1 MGKVMPMGNWGYIRT
16 EQFDKSKMG
25 SLLLQAYVLLYFAC
39 MGSRAAESE
48 SLKAAFRMLYEYPTL
63 GLIGAQ
69 AGSLN

>member
-1 MGKVMPMGNWGYIRT
+1 MGKVMGNWGYIRT
-16 EQFDKSKMG
+16 EQFDKSNKIR

-48 SLKAAFRMLYEYPTL
+48 SLKAAFRMLYPTL

-69 AGSLN
+69 VGSLN